1 MVERWVQIRLNAGA
15 SGSIP
20 ARGAYADFC
29 HWAHSAG
36 LEPCTETRFGRLL
49 SELVVQ
55 LGGRKMKKRDRAY
68 YQGLMFKMAT
78 GPSAALQ
85 AAA

>member
-1 MVERWVQIRLNAGA
+1 
-15 SGSIP
+15 
-20 ARGAYADFC
+20 
-29 HWAHSAG
+29 
-36 LEPCTETRFGRLL
+36 
-49 SELVVQ
+49 
-55 LGGRKMKKRDRAY
+55 MKKRDRAY